1 MINTQLGR
9 DRWPS
14 VVAPSVIGPLDSR
27 AELLRAL
34 DAFRRGVAG
43 APVVCKGSPGMPQIG
58 ESAPSVN
65 GAGSHTRHYPAD
77 GIPSEGARLTVVAS
91 TDDAD
96 RHGDTVALDGWQL
109 DNYRRNPVLLWAHDY
124 GRPPIG
130 RASELWRDG
139 HALVA
144 RMEFAPTRF
153 AQEVE
158 GLYRQGYQRGVSV
171 GFRPVRFEERR
182 DLRSGVL
189 LGIRFLEQELLEIS
203 AVPVPANGAALL
215 QTNGSAHA
223 DPPSPAAS
231 LVSLLRTWRG
241 AAS

>member
-14 VVAPSVIGPLDSR
+14 VIGPVDSR
-27 AELLRAL
+27 AELLQAL
-34 DAFRRGVAG
+34 DAYRRGVAG
-43 APVVCKGSPGMPQIG
+43 APVVCKGSPGMPRIG
-58 ESAPSVN
+58 ESAPSVDA
-65 GAGSHTRHYPAD
+65 AGSHTRHSPAD
-77 GIPSEGARLTVVAS
+77 GIPSEGAPLTVVAS

-130 RASELWRDG
+130 RASEVWRDG

-182 DLRSGVL
+182 DLRTGAL

-223 DPPSPAAS
+223 DPSSPAAS

-241 AAS
+241 AAF

>member
-14 VVAPSVIGPLDSR
+14 VIGPVDSR
-27 AELLRAL
+27 AELLQAL
-34 DAFRRGVAG
+34 DAYRRGVAG
-43 APVVCKGSPGMPQIG
+43 APVVCKGSPGMPRIG
-58 ESAPSVN
+58 ESAPSVDA
-65 GAGSHTRHYPAD
+65 AGSHTRHSPAD
-77 GIPSEGARLTVVAS
+77 GIPSEGAPLTVVAS

-130 RASELWRDG
+130 RASEVWRDG

-158 GLYRQGYQRGVSV
+158 GLYRQGYQRAVSV

-182 DLRSGVL
+182 DLRTGAL

-223 DPPSPAAS
+223 DPSSPAAS

-241 AAS
+241 AAF

>member
-14 VVAPSVIGPLDSR
+14 VIGPVDSR

-34 DAFRRGVAG
+34 DAYRRGVAG
-43 APVVCKGSPGMPQIG
+43 APVVCKGSPGMPRIG

-65 GAGSHTRHYPAD
+65 AAGSHTRHSPVD
-77 GIPSEGARLTVVAS
+77 GIPSEGAPLTVVAS

-130 RASELWRDG
+130 RASEVWRDG

-144 RMEFAPTRF
+144 RMEFAPTR
-153 AQEVE
+153 
-158 GLYRQGYQRGVSV
+158 GSLRKLRGCTGRGISV
-171 GFRPVRFEERR
+171 PCRWG
-182 DLRSGVL
+182 SGPC
-189 LGIRFLEQELLEIS
+189 GSR
-203 AVPVPANGAALL
+203 NGATCEPALCW
-215 QTNGSAHA
+215 
-223 DPPSPAAS
+223 AS
-231 LVSLLRTWRG
+231 GFWNRSYWR
-241 AAS
+241 

>member
-34 DAFRRGVAG
+34 DAHRRGVAG
-43 APVVCKGSPGMPQIG
+43 APVVCKGSPGMPRIG
-58 ESAPSVN
+58 ESAPSVD
-65 GAGSHTRHYPAD
+65 AVGSHSRHSPVD
-77 GIPSEGARLTVVAS
+77 GIPSEGASLTVVAS

-130 RASELWRDG
+130 RASEVWRDG

-144 RMEFAPTRF
+144 RMEFAPTQF

-182 DLRSGVL
+182 DLRTGAL

-223 DPPSPAAS
+223 DPSSPAAS

-241 AAS
+241 AAF

>member
-1 MINTQLGR
+1 MLNTQLGR

-14 VVAPSVIGPLDSR
+14 VVAPSVIGPVDSR

-34 DAFRRGVAG
+34 DAYRRGVAG
-43 APVVCKGSPGMPQIG
+43 APVVCEGSPGMPRIG

-65 GAGSHTRHYPAD
+65 AAGSHTRHSPAD
-77 GIPSEGARLTVVAS
+77 GIPSEGAPLTVVAS

-124 GRPPIG
+124 GQPPIG
-130 RASELWRDG
+130 RASEVWRDG

-158 GLYRQGYQRGVSV
+158 GLYRQGYQRAVSV

-182 DLRSGVL
+182 DPRTGAL

-223 DPPSPAAS
+223 DPSSPTAS

-241 AAS
+241 AAF

>member
-14 VVAPSVIGPLDSR
+14 VVAPSVIGPVDSR

-34 DAFRRGVAG
+34 DAYRRGVAG
-43 APVVCKGSPGMPQIG
+43 APVVCKGSPGMPRIG

-65 GAGSHTRHYPAD
+65 AAGSHTRHSPVD
-77 GIPSEGARLTVVAS
+77 GIPSEV
-91 TDDAD
+91 
-96 RHGDTVALDGWQL
+96 
-109 DNYRRNPVLLWAHDY
+109 
-124 GRPPIG
+124 
-130 RASELWRDG
+130 WRDG

-158 GLYRQGYQRGVSV
+158 GLYRQGYQRAVSV

-182 DLRSGVL
+182 DLRTGAL

-215 QTNGSAHA
+215 QTNGSAYA
-223 DPPSPAAS
+223 DPSSPAAS

-241 AAS
+241 AAF